1 MTSVHVRRASR
12 VRHRSPARAVVV
24 RGIASI
30 AGVVAASVCTAP
42 MAVAQS
48 TTTSSSSS
56 VAAPAALPTVLVIAT
71 GGTIA
76 GTQDRP
82 GTTASYRA
90 GQLTAAQL
98 LASVPFLDRIA
109 RLEAEQF
116 SNVPSTFIGPVE
128 WLALAKRV
136 NTVLRERPDI
146 AGIVVTHGTSRLEET
161 AFFLHCTV
169 RSDRPV
175 VLVGAQRPATGLSA
189 DGPVNLLGAIRTA
202 ASPAA
207 VGKGVLVTLDD
218 RLVAARDVRKQYA
231 RVGGF
236 GEGEMGILGT
246 VTGEGPVFFYAPVRR
261 FGRASEFDVATLDS
275 LPTVELHMSYPGN
288 AGPRVTLPLPAGI
301 VVAST
306 GFTRSETDAFRALR
320 EKGVLVATAFPSG
333 DQVDRAA
340 SREDTDLDTL
350 RPPTT
355 LLDSLRLLERRAPP
369 TIGTQHLTPAKAR
382 ILLML
387 ALTRT
392 REPRGVQRIFAEY

>member
-1 MTSVHVRRASR
+1 MQHVRTRVAARVAVRRLASLACVVVATAGASR
-12 VRHRSPARAVVV
+12 AL
-24 RGIASI
+24 
-30 AGVVAASVCTAP
+30 
-42 MAVAQS
+42 VAQPA
-48 TTTSSSSS
+48 TARP
-56 VAAPAALPTVLVIAT
+56 AAPASNATPSATLPTVLVIAT

-90 GQLTAAQL
+90 GQLTAAQI
-98 LASVPFLDRIA
+98 LASVPGLDRIA
-109 RLEAEQF
+109 RLETEQF
-116 SNVPSTFIGPVE
+116 ANVPSTWIGPAQ
-128 WLALAKRV
+128 WLALSKRV
-136 NTVLRERPDI
+136 NAVLLERPDV
-146 AGIVVTHGTSRLEET
+146 AGVVITHGTSRMEET
-161 AFFLHCTV
+161 AFFLYLTV

-218 RLVAARDVRKQYA
+218 RLVSARDVRKQYA

-236 GEGEMGILGT
+236 GDGEMGMLGS
-246 VTGEGPVFFYAPVRR
+246 VTGDGPVFFYAPVRR
-261 FGRASEFDVATLDS
+261 FGRASEFDVATIDT

-288 AGPRVTLPLPAGI
+288 AGPRTDGPLPAGV

-306 GFTRSETDAFRALR
+306 GFTRAETDAYRTLR
-320 EKGVLVATAFPSG
+320 EKGVLVASVFPSG
-333 DQVDRAA
+333 DQVDRARGRDDA
-340 SREDTDLDTL
+340 DVDTL
-350 RPPTT
+350 RTPAT
-355 LLDSLRLLERRAPP
+355 LLDSLRLLDRRAPP
-369 TIGTQHLTPAKAR
+369 GIGTQHLTPAKAR

-392 REPRGVQRIFAEY
+392 RDPRAVQRIFAEY